1 MTLLRIHQNFSQVGR
16 WTGDLEMGKWGSG
29 CSSLQGIIFRLNCVL
44 ESFYFY
50 CISNTLSTM
59 VNTQFWPKQWQF
71 CVCILFSVFASYM
84 CLLEVPLLK
93 MEVTVILASSG
104 FLRIKWDNTSCSEWC
119 SRTILTSIIVMIFFF
134 FQKTT
139 HCIFLDSTTTKFFKT
154 FFSF

>member
-1 MTLLRIHQNFSQVGR
+1 
-16 WTGDLEMGKWGSG
+16 MGKWGSG

-71 CVCILFSVFASYM
+71 CLCILFSVFASYM
-84 CLLEVPLLK
+84 CLLEVLLLK

-104 FLRIKWDNTSCSEWC
+104 FLRIKWDNTYSLL
-119 SRTILTSIIVMIFFF
+119 RVMLTNHFNKHYCYDFFF
-134 FQKTT
+134 FKKQPIVFFWTALPLN
-139 HCIFLDSTTTKFFKT
+139 FLKPFFLLLVAWNTITATGSWMKRDLI
-154 FFSF
+154 